1 MSMTSQDFFAG
12 AGRGEDDAE
21 SFAFTNVGD
30 GVVGDVVHVAPTTVE
45 TKYGPRLPIQLRRT
59 DDTVVT
65 LWIKQGQMASAIIDA
80 VHGAGADGIA
90 VGGRLAVTFESEKP
104 TNKGNPMKVYAAA
117 YKAPTVNI
125 GDAFPGSTTTTTTTP
140 SAADLL

>member
-12 AGRGEDDAE
+12 SGRGEDDTE
-21 SFAFTNVGD
+21 SFAFTQIGD
-30 GVVGDVVHVAPTTVE
+30 AVVGDIVHVAPTTVD
-45 TKYGPRLPIQLRRT
+45 TKYGPRLPIQLRR
-59 DDTVVT
+59 DDQTVVT

-80 VHGAGADGIA
+80 AHNAGADGLA
-90 VGGRLAVTFESEKP
+90 VGGRLAVSFESEKP

-125 GDAFPGSTTTTTTTP
+125 GDAFPGATPTT
-140 SAADLL
+140 AADLL

>member
-1 MSMTSQDFFAG
+1 MTSQDFFAG

-21 SFAFTNVGD
+21 SFAFTKVGD
-30 GVVGDVVHVAPTTVE
+30 GVVGDIIHIAPQTVD
-45 TKYGPRLPIQLRRT
+45 TKYGPRLPIQLKRE
-59 DDTVVT
+59 DSTVVT

-80 VHGAGADGIA
+80 AHAAGADGLT
-90 VGGRLAVTFESEKP
+90 VGGRLAVTFEAEKP

-125 GDAFPGSTTTTTTTP
+125 GDAFPGATP
-140 SAADLL
+140 ATAADLL